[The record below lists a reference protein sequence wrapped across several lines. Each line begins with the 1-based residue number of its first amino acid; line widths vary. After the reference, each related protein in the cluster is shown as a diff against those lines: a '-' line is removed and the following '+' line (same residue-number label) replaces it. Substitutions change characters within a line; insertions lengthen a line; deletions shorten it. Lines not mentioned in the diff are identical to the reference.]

1 MKRVCV
7 ITGASGVLGSAFI
20 RRYLTQYRIVAVH
33 NQHGLPFAS
42 QSQSFIDPLD
52 PGRAL
57 PENAHSVYAV
67 RANLSNEQAIE
78 DLCLDVVKRFRSV
91 DLLINAAV
99 AGRWRR
105 FLSPAALSDAELSM
119 QVNVLAP
126 LRLAIGFARH
136 CWSFQ
141 VQQNIRRKRNIVN
154 ISSTAGLYV
163 YPDLGQGLYSACKT
177 ALNFATYHLASE
189 YWDIGVRV
197 NAVAPNS
204 FPGRVSIDSVLGQI
218 RAFDCGDET
227 GRLVVLD
234 E

>member
-1 MKRVCV
+1 M
-7 ITGASGVLGSAFI
+7 LGSAFI
-20 RRYLTQYRIVAVH
+20 RRYQTQYRIVAVH
-33 NQHGLPFAS
+33 NQHGLPFPS
-42 QSQSFIDPLD
+42 QNQSFIDPLD
-52 PGRAL
+52 PGKAL
-57 PENAHSVYAV
+57 PENEDPVYAI
-67 RANLSNEQAIE
+67 RADLSNEQAIE
-78 DLCLDVVKRFRSV
+78 DLCLDVVKQFRSV

-126 LRLAIGFARH
+126 VRLAIGFARH
-136 CWSFQ
+136 CWSLQ
-141 VQQNIRRKRNIVN
+141 VQQNIRRRRNIVN

-163 YPDLGQGLYSACKT
+163 YPDLGLGLYSACKA

-197 NAVAPNS
+197 NAVAPDS
-204 FPGRVSIDSVLGQI
+204 FPGRVSIDRVLDQI
-218 RAFDCGDET
+218 RAFDSSEET
-227 GRLVVLD
+227 GRLVALD